1 MHLENTEEQSVT
13 VGPAADTVG
22 LNKDMKPGRIASLD
36 ALRGFD
42 MLWIVGLGHWVV
54 ELSKC
59 CHWPPLQWLAGQMHH
74 PAWEGFRFYDL
85 IFPLFLFIAGIT
97 IALSL
102 PAQLAAGTPRWKLYV
117 RITRRLIAL
126 VVLGVVYNGGLQMA
140 GLENT
145 RIASVLGLIGIGY
158 FFAALIVLNFGIRG
172 QIVWFVGILLG
183 YWAALEWIPVPGFG
197 AGVLT
202 PEGSLAT
209 YIDQLLLPG
218 RILRQY
224 DPEGIM
230 PCLSGISMALAGA
243 MTGHWLKREDK
254 SKQMKAL
261 GLFVAGIGCLIV
273 GKIWGIYLPIVKNMW
288 TGSFVI
294 YAAGWSLLL
303 LSVFYTIIDVL
314 GFKKWAFAY
323 VVVGMN
329 SITIYLACRMINFGF
344 TSRFLFGGIAKFVDE
359 PFGPVLL
366 AVGVLLLEW
375 LFLYFLYRKKTFLR
389 V

>member
-1 MHLENTEEQSVT
+1 MDAEQGCSQKENEVVSEVKLSKSKRLV
-13 VGPAADTVG
+13 
-22 LNKDMKPGRIASLD
+22 SLD

-42 MLWIVGLGHWVV
+42 MLWIVGLDQ
-54 ELSKC
+54 LIRALAKC
-59 CHWPPLQWLAGQMHH
+59 CSWPPLKWLAGQMHH

-97 IALSL
+97 MALSL
-102 PAQLAAGTPRWKLYV
+102 PAQLAAGTPRWKPYA

-126 VVLGVVYNGGLQMA
+126 VVLGVVYNGGLQMD

-218 RILRQY
+218 RILRHY

-243 MTGHWLKREDK
+243 ITGHWLKTEDK
-254 SKQMKAL
+254 TKWIKAL
-261 GLFVAGIGCLIV
+261 GLFIAAIGCLIV
-273 GKIWGIYLPIVKNMW
+273 GKIWGIYFPIVKNMW

-314 GFKKWAFAY
+314 GFKKWAFIY

-329 SITIYLACRMINFGF
+329 SIMIYLACRMINFGF

-366 AVGVLLLEW
+366 AAGVLLLEW
-375 LFLYFLYRKKTFLR
+375 LFLYFLYRKKIFLR